1 MVRIELFFTDCISFS
16 GMRKRGR
23 RLITIPSHLWSH
35 EAATLPWAAALNA
48 NCTLFVELSV
58 QSVKFHNRTAETAAE
73 EKSTAHC
80 APLAPPAP
88 VEPEPQPIPRKS
100 KKVVERPASPESPV
114 KNREV
119 VTIPTVA
126 HVQSNVTAATPA
138 ATPVA
143 PVAPTTRD
151 SRFDELSAYL
161 ANLQLSDYTPTF
173 VAQDIQFTDLKLLTE
188 SELAELVPKLGPR
201 RRLMASLAGSSPAVS
216 VSSASVHSVPEP
228 IKPVESPPP
237 PAVRPK
243 AAVVVE
249 AVDESESLRGLQ
261 SLPREKAL
269 AFARSEYERGREEM
283 LQQCRDQFAQV
294 LVCALF
300 SSFFI

>member
-143 PVAPTTRD
+143 PVAPTTRLHSHVCGAGHSIHRSQTVD
-151 SRFDELSAYL
+151 GIRTRRARPQTWSAPSINGIVSRLFTGCISLISICAQRARTDQTSGKSTSA
-161 ANLQLSDYTPTF
+161 
-173 VAQDIQFTDLKLLTE
+173 
-188 SELAELVPKLGPR
+188 R
-201 RRLMASLAGSSPAVS
+201 RSPEGCS
-216 VSSASVHSVPEP
+216 
-228 IKPVESPPP
+228 
-237 PAVRPK
+237 R
-243 AAVVVE
+243 
-249 AVDESESLRGLQ
+249 RG
-261 SLPREKAL
+261 
-269 AFARSEYERGREEM
+269 GG
-283 LQQCRDQFAQV
+283 
-294 LVCALF
+294 
-300 SSFFI
+300 